1 MRLLVVPL
9 LLAVA
14 LAGCARKVPDGYQGY
29 LEGEF
34 IQVASPL
41 AGRIE
46 QLSVA
51 KGDRVEAGAPLF
63 TLERSA
69 ELAAQRQAAGQLA
82 AARARLDDLRK
93 GVRPSEM
100 AALEARLAQARSAA
114 ELSKLDLD
122 RRKALFEGRVTA
134 ASDYDQA
141 RLTHERNLASID
153 EITAQI
159 TTGRLGAR
167 DDALRAAEADVAAA
181 AAALERADWSVAQKA
196 QAAPRAGLV
205 YDTLYRVG
213 EFANAA
219 SPVVTLL
226 PPENLKVRFFVPEAE
241 FAGVKAGARVRVT
254 LTGRPELEARVTYLS
269 PRPEYTPPVLYNRAN
284 RSKLVFMV
292 EAALDPAAARDLHP
306 GQPVDVAL
314 VTP

>member
-1 MRLLVVPL
+1 MRSILVPL
-9 LLAVA
+9 LLLAA
-14 LAGCARKVPDGYQGY
+14 GAGCARKAPDGFQGY

-41 AGRIE
+41 AGRVE
-46 QLSVA
+46 QVSVA

-82 AARARLDDLRK
+82 AARSRLDDLRK
-93 GVRPSEM
+93 GARPSEM
-100 AALEARLAQARSAA
+100 AALEARLAQARAAA

-122 RRKALFEGRVTA
+122 RRKALFEGKVTA

-141 RLTHERNLASID
+141 RLTHERNLAAIE
-153 EITAQI
+153 EIAAQI
-159 TTGRLGAR
+159 ATGRLGAR
-167 DDALRAAEADVAAA
+167 DDALKAAEADVAAA

-205 YDTLYRVG
+205 YDTLYRAG
-213 EFANAA
+213 EFAGAA

-241 FAGVKAGARVRVT
+241 FSAVKAGSRVRVT
-254 LTGRPELEARVTYLS
+254 LTGRPELAARVSYLS

-284 RSKLVFMV
+284 RAKLVFMV
-292 EAALDPAAARDLHP
+292 EAVLDPAAARDLHP

>member
-1 MRLLVVPL
+1 MRSILAPL
-9 LLAVA
+9 LLLIA
-14 LAGCARKVPDGYQGY
+14 LAGCARKAPDGFQGY

-41 AGRIE
+41 AGRVE
-46 QLSVA
+46 QLSVS

-63 TLERSA
+63 ALERSA

-82 AARARLDDLRK
+82 AARSRLDDLRK
-93 GVRPSEM
+93 GARPSEM
-100 AALEARLAQARSAA
+100 AALEARLSQARAAA

-122 RRKALFEGRVTA
+122 RRKSLFESRVTS

-141 RLTHERNLASID
+141 RLTHERNLAAIE
-153 EITAQI
+153 EIAAQI
-159 TTGRLGAR
+159 ATGRLGAR
-167 DDALRAAEADVAAA
+167 DDALKAAEADVAAA
-181 AAALERADWSVAQKA
+181 AAALERADWSVAQKV
-196 QAAPRAGLV
+196 QSAPRAGLV
-205 YDTLYRVG
+205 YDTLYRTG
-213 EFANAA
+213 EFAGAA

-241 FAGVKAGARVRVT
+241 FAAVKAGTRVRVT
-254 LTGRPELEARVTYLS
+254 LTGRPDLEARVSYLA

-284 RSKLVFMV
+284 RAKLVFMV
-292 EAALDPAAARDLHP
+292 EAVLDPAAARDLHP